1 MKLYTLK
8 DSQSLNDLKEIPF
21 KLERDIQ
28 NIFENNLKELMGLQL
43 VKSEFSIKNKRI
55 DTLAFDKQSQA
66 FIIIEYK
73 RDKNYSVVD
82 QGLTYLNIMLQNRA
96 EFILTYN
103 ETLNETLHSKDIDW
117 TQSRVAFVS
126 PSFTENQISASD
138 FKDLGI
144 ELWEVKQFENN
155 ILSVNSI
162 KKSNAAQSIKPL
174 LENNESFKEVK
185 ENIKVYTEEDHYK
198 NGSVTTIELYEK
210 FKSSILNLADNIEIL
225 PQKFYIAFKKGSNIT
240 DIEMQKKAL
249 KIFINAKFGSINDP
263 KNIAKDVSNIGHR
276 GNGEYQIQIENDNDL
291 EYIMSLIKQVISRN
305 L

>member
-1 MKLYTLK
+1 MKLYNWK
-8 DSQSLNDLKEIPF
+8 NSQTLNDLKEIPF

-103 ETLNETLHSKDIDW
+103 ETLNETLHSKDVDW

-155 ILSVNSI
+155 ILSINSI

-198 NGSVTTIELYEK
+198 NGSDATIELYEK
-210 FKSSILNLADNIEIL
+210 FKSAILNLADNIEIL

-291 EYIMSLIKQVISRN
+291 EYIMSLIKQVIR
-305 L
+305 

>member
-1 MKLYTLK
+1 MKLYQTIKNGL
-8 DSQSLNDLKEIPF
+8 SVLKENPF
-21 KLERDIQ
+21 RLEREIQ
-28 NIFENNLKELMGLQL
+28 NIFEENLSEIMGLQL

-103 ETLNETLHSKDIDW
+103 ETLNETLHSKDVDW

-155 ILSVNSI
+155 ILSINSI

-198 NGSVTTIELYEK
+198 NGSDATIELYEK
-210 FKSSILNLADNIEIL
+210 FKSAILNLADNIEIL

-291 EYIMSLIKQVISRN
+291 EYIMSLIKQVIK
-305 L
+305 

>member
-1 MKLYTLK
+1 MILFNNNSNKLL
-8 DSQSLNDLKEIPF
+8 QVKEKTF
-21 KLERDIQ
+21 KLEREIQ
-28 NIFENNLKELMGLQL
+28 NIFENNLSEIMGLQL

-55 DTLAFDKQSQA
+55 DTLAFDKQTQA

-103 ETLNETLHSKDIDW
+103 ETLKQLLHSKDVDW

-144 ELWEVKQFENN
+144 ELWEIKQFENN
-155 ILSVNSI
+155 IISVNSI
-162 KKSNAAQSIKPL
+162 KKSNSAQSIKPL

-198 NGSVTTIELYEK
+198 NGSDTTIELYEK
-210 FKSSILNLADNIEIL
+210 FKSSLFNLADNIEIV

-240 DIEMQKKAL
+240 DIEMQKKGL
-249 KIFINAKFGSINDP
+249 KIFINAKYGTINDP

-276 GNGEYQIQIENDNDL
+276 GNGEYQIQIENDDDL
-291 EYIMSLIKQVISRN
+291 EYIMSLIKQIVK
-305 L
+305 

>member
-8 DSQSLNDLKEIPF
+8 NSNSITDLKEIPF
-21 KLERDIQ
+21 KLEREIQ
-28 NIFENNLKELMGLQL
+28 NIFENNLEDLMGLQL

-103 ETLNETLHSKDIDW
+103 ETLNEVLHSKDVDW

-155 ILSVNSI
+155 ILSINSI

-198 NGSVTTIELYEK
+198 NGSDETIELYEK
-210 FKSSILNLADNIEIL
+210 FKSSILNLADNIEII
-225 PQKFYIAFKKGSNIT
+225 PQKFYIAFKKESNIS
-240 DIEMQKKAL
+240 DIEMQRKAL

-291 EYIMSLIKQVISRN
+291 EYIMSLIKQVIR
-305 L
+305 

>member
-1 MKLYTLK
+1 MKLFNNSTSSNLIT
-8 DSQSLNDLKEIPF
+8 LKEIPF
-21 KLERDIQ
+21 KLEKEIQ
-28 NIFENNLKELMGLQL
+28 NIFEKNLQNIMSLIL

-103 ETLNETLHSKDIDW
+103 ETLNETLHSKDVDW

-198 NGSVTTIELYEK
+198 NGSDVTIELYEK
-210 FKSSILNLADNIEIL
+210 FKTSILNLADNIEIL

-291 EYIMSLIKQVISRN
+291 EYIMSLIKQVIK
-305 L
+305 

>member
-1 MKLYTLK
+1 MKLYQTIKNGL
-8 DSQSLNDLKEIPF
+8 SILKENPF
-21 KLERDIQ
+21 RLERDIQ
-28 NIFENNLKELMGLQL
+28 NIFEENLAEIMGLQL

-103 ETLNETLHSKDIDW
+103 ETLNETLHSKDVDW

-198 NGSVTTIELYEK
+198 NGSDATIELYEK

-291 EYIMSLIKQVISRN
+291 EYIMSLIKQVIK
-305 L
+305 